1 MDDATLTLPAAA
13 AFKFRRVF
21 VVGVLMIVLG
31 LAMVV
36 GGLLQPVDA
45 AKPGLIIGGVAV
57 GLGGLLNA
65 YLGAPSRDA
74 RAPAGMQ
81 RTKATI
87 LDAAVLPGTVSGFQ
101 MVELTLELR
110 PKDGIPTQVKRKFSA
125 ARLGRIEQGREI
137 NVFYDPLDPQKI
149 ELA

>member
-1 MDDATLTLPAAA
+1 
-13 AFKFRRVF
+13 VF
-21 VVGVLMIVLG
+21 VSGVLMIVLG

-45 AKPGLIIGGVAV
+45 AKPGLVVGGLAV

-65 YLGAPSRDA
+65 YLGAPSRKEK
-74 RAPAGMQ
+74 APSGMR

-87 LDAAVLPGTVSGFQ
+87 LDAAVLPGSVAGYQ

-110 PKDGIPTQVKRKFSA
+110 PEDGVPTQVKRKFSSG
-125 ARLGRIEQGREI
+125 RLGRIEQGREI
-137 NVFYDPLDPQKI
+137 EVFYDPVDPRKV

>member
-1 MDDATLTLPAAA
+1 
-13 AFKFRRVF
+13 VF

-31 LAMVV
+31 LVMVV
-36 GGLLQPVDA
+36 GGLVQPVDA
-45 AKPGLIIGGVAV
+45 AKPGLVIGGIGV

-65 YLGAPSRDA
+65 YLAAPSR
-74 RAPAGMQ
+74 REKAPEGMS

-87 LDAAVLPGTVSGFQ
+87 LDAALVPGSVAGYQ

-110 PKDGIPTQVKRKFSA
+110 PQDGVPTQVKRKFST
-125 ARLGRIEQGREI
+125 GRIGRVEPGREI
-137 NVFYDPLDPQKI
+137 DVFYDPLDPRKV

>member
-1 MDDATLTLPAAA
+1 M
-13 AFKFRRVF
+13 F
-21 VVGVLMIVLG
+21 VGGVLMIVVG

-36 GGLLQPVDA
+36 GGLVIPVDA
-45 AKPGLIIGGVAV
+45 AKPGLIIGGIGV
-57 GLGGLLNA
+57 GLAGLLNA
-65 YLGAPSRDA
+65 YLGAPSRD
-74 RAPAGMQ
+74 RETPAGMQ

-87 LDAAVLPGTVSGFQ
+87 LDAAVLPGSVAGYQ

-125 ARLGRIEQGREI
+125 GRLGRVEPGRQI
-137 NVFYDPLDPQKI
+137 DVFYDPLDPQKV

>member
-1 MDDATLTLPAAA
+1 M
-13 AFKFRRVF
+13 F

-31 LAMVV
+31 LAMAV

-45 AKPGLIIGGVAV
+45 AKPGLIVGGIAV

-65 YLGAPSRDA
+65 YLGAPSR
-74 RAPAGMQ
+74 REKAPAGMQ
-81 RTKATI
+81 RAKATI
-87 LDAAVLPGTVSGFQ
+87 LDATVHPGSVAGFQ

-110 PKDGIPTQVKRKFSA
+110 PKDGIPTQVKRKFSS
-125 ARLGRIEQGREI
+125 ARLGRVEQGHRI
-137 NVFYDPLDPQKI
+137 DVVYDPLDPQKV

>member
-1 MDDATLTLPAAA
+1 M
-13 AFKFRRVF
+13 F
-21 VVGVLMIVLG
+21 VSGVLMIVIG

-36 GGLLQPVDA
+36 GGLVFPVDA
-45 AKPGLIIGGVAV
+45 AKPGLVIGGIAV

-65 YLGAPSRDA
+65 YLGAPSR
-74 RAPAGMQ
+74 REQAPTGMQ

-87 LDAAVLPGTVSGFQ
+87 LDAAVLPGSVAGYQ

-125 ARLGRIEQGREI
+125 GRLGRVEPGRQI
-137 NVFYDPLDPQKI
+137 DVFYDPVDPQKV